1 MLYLYDNA
9 IASDLMKSFNPD
21 NVANPV
27 VRVVDPE
34 GIIDLAAQIQEDKI
48 EFPIVAI
55 NRLPDIQIDQQRYN
69 FTKAHKGIQSVIDS
83 KTNELYYEKSIPI
96 ILKYDLTLLTTNGTD
111 MDELVREILFKYTS
125 MFFLTITLP
134 YECNRKVRFGIAV
147 DPDTNIEKKSGRVD
161 YMKSGQIHQTIIH
174 LRCEGCVLVSYTAAK
189 LRRLDHVIELE

>member
-161 YMKSGQIHQTIIH
+161 YMKSGQIHQAIIH

>member
-21 NVANPV
+21 NIANPV
-27 VRVVDPE
+27 VRVIDPE